1 MLALNDFW
9 TRVDSMDAMD
19 CTDSTDML
27 NTLESIELIESN
39 QLADITVNR
48 LDNILIIDSRS
59 FLEYN
64 TCHISYAVNVN
75 CSKIVKRR
83 LQQNKISINELLV
96 HTCQCQINNS
106 HTVIVYDQQ
115 STDVSMLS
123 SDSFVTILLSKLSL
137 VFKSV
142 SLLRGGFLDF
152 QSAYPT
158 LCENKAAKGST
169 TLTSLSQ
176 PCMPISNHG
185 PTRILPFLY
194 LGSQQ
199 DALNRDT
206 LRDHNINYE
215 LNVSTSCP
223 KPEFI
228 PDTHFLRIAVN
239 DNYNENLLSYF
250 PKAFNFLDKVRES
263 GGCVIVH
270 CLAGIS
276 RSATV
281 AISYVMRHLCMSSDD
296 AYRYVKSKR
305 ATISPNF
312 NFLGQLLEYEKQ
324 LIRERV
330 LSNFSEDCSRGSQS
344 APICS
349 SKMSPFSSITQYPS
363 IPRPRK
369 LNFPTKSITKLDP
382 FTPTP
387 PDENT
392 SNGDQ
397 SPTSSFKL
405 VRIF

>member
-1 MLALNDFW
+1 M
-9 TRVDSMDAMD
+9 
-19 CTDSTDML
+19 
-27 NTLESIELIESN
+27 
-39 QLADITVNR
+39 
-48 LDNILIIDSRS
+48 
-59 FLEYN
+59 
-64 TCHISYAVNVN
+64 
-75 CSKIVKRR
+75 
-83 LQQNKISINELLV
+83 LV
-96 HTCQCQINNS
+96 HSCQCQIDQS
-106 HTVIVYDQQ
+106 HDVIVYDQQ
-115 STDVSMLS
+115 STHFSAIPV
-123 SDSFVTILLSKLSL
+123 DSFVSILLSKLIQ
-137 VFKSV
+137 VFNSV

-152 QSAYPT
+152 QSAYPS
-158 LCENKAAKGST
+158 LCENKSAKGAN

-176 PCMPISNHG
+176 PCMPISAHG

-199 DALNRDT
+199 DALNKET

-228 PDTHFLRIAVN
+228 PDSHFLRIAVN
-239 DNYNENLLSYF
+239 DNYNENLLPYF
-250 PKAFNFLDKVRES
+250 PKAFSFLDKVRES
-263 GGCVIVH
+263 GGCAIVH

-330 LSNFSEDCSRGSQS
+330 LSNFSEENSRVVHS
-344 APICS
+344 APVCS
-349 SKMSPFSSITQYPS
+349 SITTPFSSFGS
-363 IPRPRK
+363 VPRPRK
-369 LNFPTKSITKLDP
+369 LNFPKKSAPRLDP

-387 PDENT
+387 PEENNT
-392 SNGDQ
+392 NGDQ
-397 SPTSSFKL
+397 SPTTSFKM

>member
-1 MLALNDFW
+1 MLSLVNNWPTMEAMDSDVDSLEIDLVELHQLAEVIVN
-9 TRVDSMDAMD
+9 RVD
-19 CTDSTDML
+19 
-27 NTLESIELIESN
+27 N
-39 QLADITVNR
+39 V
-48 LDNILIIDSRS
+48 LIIDSRS

-64 TCHISYAVNVN
+64 TSHISYAVNVS

-83 LQQNKISINELLV
+83 LQQNKISVNELLV
-96 HTCQCQINNS
+96 HSCQCQIDSS
-106 HTVIVYDQQ
+106 HAVIVYDQQ
-115 STDVSMLS
+115 STDLS
-123 SDSFVTILLSKLSL
+123 ILSTDSFVSILLTKLSS

-142 SLLRGGFLDF
+142 GLLRGGFLDF
-152 QSAYPT
+152 QSAYPS
-158 LCENKAAKGST
+158 LIENKAAKGAN

-199 DALNRDT
+199 DALNKDT
-206 LRDHNINYE
+206 LRDHNIQYE

-228 PDTHFLRIAVN
+228 SDSHFLRIAVN
-239 DNYNENLLSYF
+239 DNYNENLLPYF
-250 PKAFNFLDKVRES
+250 PKAFSFLDKVRES
-263 GGCVIVH
+263 GGCAIVH

-324 LIRERV
+324 LIREQV
-330 LSNFSEDCSRGSQS
+330 LSNFSEDCSRVTSHS
-344 APICS
+344 APIQS
-349 SKMSPFSSITQYPS
+349 SVSNPLAFASFPTV
-363 IPRPRK
+363 PRPRR
-369 LNFPTKSITKLDP
+369 LNFPAKKAPTLDP

-387 PDENT
+387 PDENIS

-397 SPTSSFKL
+397 SPTASLKL

>member
-1 MLALNDFW
+1 
-9 TRVDSMDAMD
+9 MDTENRNINFID
-19 CTDSTDML
+19 KQ
-27 NTLESIELIESN
+27 
-39 QLADITVNR
+39 QLAQIVVNR
-48 LDNILIIDSRS
+48 TDNILIIDSRS

-83 LQQNKISINELLV
+83 LQQNKISINELLM
-96 HTCQCQINNS
+96 HSCQCEIDNS
-106 HTVIVYDQQ
+106 HNVIVYDQG
-115 STDVSMLS
+115 SIDYS
-123 SDSFVTILLSKLSL
+123 SLPDDSFVAVLLSKLNS

-142 SLLRGGFLDF
+142 CLVRGGFLDF

-158 LCENKAAKGST
+158 LCEKKAAKGESL
-169 TLTSLSQ
+169 LTSLSQ
-176 PCMPISNHG
+176 PCMPTNLG

-194 LGSQQ
+194 LGSQD
-199 DALNRDT
+199 DALDKQI
-206 LRDHNINYE
+206 LRDHNISYE
-215 LNVSTSCP
+215 LNVSTACP

-228 PDTHFLRIAVN
+228 HDSHFLRIAVN
-239 DNYNENLLSYF
+239 DNYNENLLPYF

-263 GGCVIVH
+263 NGCAIVH

-281 AISYVMRHLCMSSDD
+281 AISYVMRHLNMSSDD

-324 LIRERV
+324 LIRERI
-330 LSNFSEDCSRGSQS
+330 LGNISQECVS
-344 APICS
+344 APVCS
-349 SKMSPFSSITQYPS
+349 TSFNPFSAVT
-363 IPRPRK
+363 RPRRLTISK
-369 LNFPTKSITKLDP
+369 KGVSRLDP

-387 PDENT
+387 PEENGT
-392 SNGDQ
+392 NGDQ
-397 SPTSSFKL
+397 SPTNNFKL

>member
-1 MLALNDFW
+1 MFSLMDNW
-9 TRVDSMDAMD
+9 PVMDAMEALD
-19 CTDSTDML
+19 VM
-27 NTLESIELIESN
+27 EAIELVERD
-39 QLADITVNR
+39 QLAQVIVNR
-48 LDNILIIDSRS
+48 VDNVLIIDSRS

-64 TCHISYAVNVN
+64 TSHISYAVNVN

-83 LQQNKISINELLV
+83 LQQNKITVNELLV
-96 HTCQCQINNS
+96 HSCQCQIDSS
-106 HTVIVYDQQ
+106 HAVIVYDQQ
-115 STDVSMLS
+115 STDLSILSTDCFVS
-123 SDSFVTILLSKLSL
+123 ILLSKLSS

-142 SLLRGGFLDF
+142 GLLRGGFLDF
-152 QSAYPT
+152 QSAYPS
-158 LCENKAAKGST
+158 LIENKAAKGVN

-199 DALNRDT
+199 DALNKDT
-206 LRDHNINYE
+206 LRDHNIQYE

-228 PDTHFLRIAVN
+228 PDSHFLRIAVN
-239 DNYNENLLSYF
+239 DNYNENLLEYF
-250 PKAFNFLDKVRES
+250 PKAFSFLDKVRES
-263 GGCVIVH
+263 GGCAIVH

-324 LIRERV
+324 LIREHV
-330 LSNFSEDCSRGSQS
+330 LNNFSDDCSRVSHS

-349 SKMSPFSSITQYPS
+349 SQNNPFASFASSV
-363 IPRPRK
+363 PRPRK
-369 LNFPTKSITKLDP
+369 LNFPKRSAPRLDP

-387 PDENT
+387 PDENIS

-397 SPTSSFKL
+397 SPTTSLKM

>member
-1 MLALNDFW
+1 
-9 TRVDSMDAMD
+9 MDIE
-19 CTDSTDML
+19 
-27 NTLESIELIESN
+27 NIKSIELIDRQ
-39 QLADITVNR
+39 QLAQVIVDRT
-48 LDNILIIDSRS
+48 DNILIIDSRS

-64 TCHISYAVNVN
+64 TKHISRAVNVN

-83 LQQNKISINELLV
+83 LQQNKISVNELLV
-96 HTCQCQINNS
+96 HSCQCQIDNS
-106 HTVIVYDQQ
+106 HDVIVYDQQ
-115 STDVSMLS
+115 SVNFSTLPD
-123 SDSFVTILLSKLSL
+123 DCFVAILLYKLNS

-152 QSAYPT
+152 QSAYPA
-158 LCENKAAKGST
+158 LCENKSAKGAN

-199 DALNRDT
+199 DALSKDT
-206 LRDHNINYE
+206 LKDHNIQYE
-215 LNVSTSCP
+215 LNITTSCP

-228 PDTHFLRIAVN
+228 PESHFLRIAVN
-239 DNYNENLLSYF
+239 DNYNENLLPYF
-250 PKAFNFLDKVRES
+250 PKAFSFLDNVRES
-263 GGCVIVH
+263 GGCAIIH

-281 AISYVMRHLCMSSDD
+281 CISYVMRHLCLSSDD

-330 LSNFSEDCSRGSQS
+330 LSNFSEECSRVPHS
-344 APICS
+344 APVCS
-349 SKMSPFSSITQYPS
+349 SVNSPFGSFSSV
-363 IPRPRK
+363 PRPRK
-369 LNFPTKSITKLDP
+369 LNFPKKSVTRLDP

-387 PDENT
+387 PEENT

-397 SPTSSFKL
+397 SPTNSFKL